1 MIPLFTLYE
10 YVPSTA
16 PPFYSHLV
24 HTSFLFV
31 LTPKQSL
38 LKTLDTS
45 VFDLTLDTENK
56 ALENR

>member
-16 PPFYSHLV
+16 PPFYRHLV

-31 LTPKQSL
+31 LAPKQSL

-45 VFDLTLDTENK
+45 VFDLTLDTEK
-56 ALENR
+56 QSS